1 MTQPFLF
8 ELFRSLEDEAGPLS
22 APQRILL
29 GTDGSVTNLLEV
41 LTCSRVNV
49 VTRAQEVNPADPSA
63 ADLLNVPVG
72 DPVNYRVVDLVRSDT
87 GEILLH
93 AVSYTPLSRLEP
105 GFRSDLMRADIP
117 IGRILRTHRIEA
129 RREIREMAVVQAD
142 PALARTFGIHDGEPL
157 LSRRYQIIHHD
168 QPLIAIQESFPA
180 CRFTGERRVVVEAPS
195 RLHLTLIDMNGSL
208 GRVDGGVGIT
218 LSRPTTLL
226 EARFAEEYSVR
237 GGDASS
243 RERVLRVS
251 RALQERSGFGTAA
264 FTLHRSIP
272 SHVGLG
278 SGTSLSL
285 ATAAALSRLAEQE
298 ESVPALAR
306 ATGRGGTSGIGTAAF
321 AGGGFLLD
329 GGHSF
334 GEGREKTDFRPSA
347 ASRGVAPAR
356 ITARHPFPEEW
367 RIVLAIPRLPP
378 GASGE
383 PEVDIFRTACPIP
396 LAEIQELSH
405 LVLVCLLPGVVERD
419 LDLFGKAV
427 NRIQE
432 IGFKRVEI
440 ACQHARVS
448 GLLDILRTSGA
459 ACAGMSSFGPAVYAI
474 TDTGAPEVARAAQE
488 YLGEGG
494 GDVIVTSGQNS
505 GAHIRVEQEYA

>member
-1 MTQPFLF
+1 MSQPPLI
-8 ELFRSLEDEAGPLS
+8 ELFRPLEEEAGPLS

-41 LTCSRVNV
+41 LTCGGVDV
-49 VTRAQEVNPADPSA
+49 VTRIQEVVPADPA
-63 ADLLNVPVG
+63 AANLLDVPLG
-72 DPVNYRVVDLVRSDT
+72 EPVNYRVVDLVRRDT

-105 GFRSDLMRADIP
+105 EFRSDLMRADIP

-129 RREIREMAVVQAD
+129 RREIREMTVLRAD
-142 PALARTFGIHDGEPL
+142 PALAGTFGIHAGEPL
-157 LSRRYQIIHHD
+157 LSRSYQIIHRD
-168 QPLIAIQESFPA
+168 QPLIAIRESFPA
-180 CRFTGERRVVVEAPS
+180 CRFTGVRRVIVEAPS

-218 LSRPTTLL
+218 LSRPVMLL
-226 EARFAEEYSVR
+226 EARSAEECSVR
-237 GGDASS
+237 GGDVAS
-243 RERVLRVS
+243 RERILRV
-251 RALQERSGFGTAA
+251 ATLLQEQSGLGAAA

-272 SHVGLG
+272 PHVGLG

-285 ATAAALSRLAEQE
+285 ATAAALYRLADRE
-298 ESVPALAR
+298 ESAVALAR

-321 AGGGFLLD
+321 AGGGLLLD

-334 GEGREKTDFRPSA
+334 GEGKEKTEFRPSA

-356 ITARHPFPEEW
+356 ITARHPFPEDW

-383 PEVDIFRTACPIP
+383 PEVELFRTACPIP
-396 LAEIQELSH
+396 LTEVRELSH
-405 LVLVCLLPGVVERD
+405 LILVCLLPGIAEQD

-440 ACQHARVS
+440 ACQHPRVT
-448 GLLDILRTSGA
+448 GLLEALRRGGA

-474 TDTGAPEVARAAQE
+474 TDTNTSEVTRAARE

-494 GDVIVTSGQNS
+494 GEVITTSGQNS
-505 GAHIRVEQEYA
+505 GARIRVEQGSA